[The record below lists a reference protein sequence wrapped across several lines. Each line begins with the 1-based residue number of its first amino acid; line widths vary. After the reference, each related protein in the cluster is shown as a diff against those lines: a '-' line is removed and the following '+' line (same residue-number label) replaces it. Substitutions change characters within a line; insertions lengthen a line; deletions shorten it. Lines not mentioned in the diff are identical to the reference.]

1 MSNKEGYLEWVL
13 EQLSGAGPISPRRM
27 FGGTGLYRDDVFFAI
42 ISKDV
47 LYFKVGDANRA
58 GYETRGMA
66 QFRPFAD
73 KPHLSMSYYE
83 LPADVL
89 EDPDEAAHWVRQAV
103 TAALATKKPPPRPK
117 REAAAKRLKQAKQ
130 LKPEAPS
137 QSQRSSLPK
146 RPKSPQRPRP
156 AKRTTRP

>member
-1 MSNKEGYLEWVL
+1 MPAMSNKDGYLEWIL

-58 GYETRGMA
+58 DYETRGMA

-89 EDPDEAAHWVRQAV
+89 EDADEAAHWVRQAV
-103 TAALATKKPPPRPK
+103 TAALASKKPPPRSRPK
-117 REAAAKRLKQAKQ
+117 AAAKQLKQPKQ
-130 LKPEAPS
+130 LKPEGPG
-137 QSQRSSLPK
+137 QSK
-146 RPKSPQRPRP
+146 RPRA